1 MDLHPYD
8 DRVRRF
14 RHDDPGDQAFA
25 RGLVERLLRMPVEA
39 HALRYDLAFF
49 SGGIGI
55 NDNLFISIEAA
66 EAWRAKPPAGFLHAD
81 EALADEALAD
91 DIRWLIMSD
100 EDLEPDAALTAFITD
115 HRAPFQAPVGDEMWI
130 EATSGAN
137 SWTVAYTHR
146 GWLHWMS
153 QDQG

>member
-8 DRVRRF
+8 GKERRF
-14 RHDDPGDQAFA
+14 RHDDPGDPAFA
-25 RGLVERLLRMPVEA
+25 RGLVQRLLRMPIGA
-39 HALRYDLAFF
+39 YALRYDLAFY

-66 EAWRAKPPAGFLHAD
+66 EAWRAKLPDGFLLAE
-81 EALADEALAD
+81 EALAR

-100 EDLEPDAALTAFITD
+100 EDLAPDAALMTFIAD
-115 HRAPFQAPVGDEMWI
+115 HRAPFQAPVREEMWI
-130 EATSGAN
+130 EATSDVN
-137 SWTVAYTHR
+137 SWTVAYTYQ

-153 QDQG
+153 HDQG